1 MEAARTIPTDAVTMR
16 LKNTVASA
24 AVVVMACAA
33 YALAPFHQAFLQRLF
48 GPPSIAFTG
57 HQFLVWAAV
66 AYIALLAIYM
76 MTDRDPGISKSLR
89 FFRVVAQWAQAP
101 VESLRNGLSAEDRL
115 AVLTTL
121 LKSFF
126 GPWMT
131 LSLMG
136 HCMGA
141 WASGAAILEAGLPD
155 GSFRAMFDLFGFWF
169 LFQAILFVDV
179 VFFTVGYLVESRRL
193 GNEIRSVDPTLV
205 GWAAALL
212 CYPPFNEIAR
222 SVLGAQNET
231 FPRFDNTTL
240 HVTLNLSML
249 ALLAGYASASA
260 ALGLKASNLTHRGIV
275 ARGPYAVV
283 RHPAYVCKNLAWWI
297 GSVPLVSLAFSRSLS
312 AGLISLASVVGWTG
326 IYVLRALTEEDHL
339 RRVDGEYDR
348 YAAKVRYRFIP
359 GLI

>member
-1 MEAARTIPTDAVTMR
+1 METTGTIPTDALALR

-24 AVVVMACAA
+24 AVVVLACAA
-33 YALAPFHQAFLQRLF
+33 YGLAPFHQAFLQRLF

-57 HQFLVWAAV
+57 HQFLAWAAA
-66 AYIALLAIYM
+66 AYIVVLAIYL
-76 MTDRDPGISKSLR
+76 MTESDPGTSKSLR
-89 FFRVVAQWAQAP
+89 FFRVLGRWVRAP
-101 VESLRNGLSAEDRL
+101 VVSFRNGLSAEDRL

-141 WASGAAILEAGLPD
+141 WASGTAILEAGLPE

-212 CYPPFNEIAR
+212 CYPPFNEITR

-231 FPRFDNTTL
+231 FPQFDNTTI
-240 HVTLNLSML
+240 HVTLNLLML

-275 ARGPYAVV
+275 ARGPYAIV
-283 RHPAYVCKNLAWWI
+283 RHPAYACKNLAWWI
-297 GSVPLVSLAFSRSLS
+297 GSVPLVSLAFSQSLF
-312 AGLISLASVVGWTG
+312 AGFLSVASVVGWTG

-339 RRVDGEYDR
+339 RRVDGEYDE